1 VRNTALDTM
10 SRRELEE
17 LKGEIEQAIRAAIRR
32 YADRKTAAAPA
43 PVSRPPVDLATER
56 DAWLARRKG

>member
-1 VRNTALDTM
+1 M

-32 YADRKTAAAPA
+32 YADRKTAAAP
-43 PVSRPPVDLATER
+43 VSRPAVDLATER